1 MKIINSIIGILIITF
16 GSLFL
21 GITIDNEV
29 VRTIMYRIIG
39 GLFIY
44 LGVLYLRKYAKW
56 GKQ

>member
-16 GSLFL
+16 GSLLL
-21 GITIDNEV
+21 GITIHNEA
-29 VRTIMYRIIG
+29 VRTIIYRIIG

-56 GKQ
+56 GD